1 MLVQHIDDLIPKTLD
16 DIIRKNRELMELGL
30 STPDEIRALQAEVQ
44 QGLPIKDMIDD
55 WHLISLRSK
64 QSGDVKI
71 LLLGQSQKENIAWM
85 TSLIVRIDLTQS
97 VIVTQSG
104 SLYGLGSQGAG
115 EPSRGQLI
123 HVCATLHKWGS
134 GEFLGVPHFF
144 Y

>member
-1 MLVQHIDDLIPKTLD
+1 MVEHIDDLIPKSLD
-16 DIIRKNRELMELGL
+16 DVIRKNRELVELGL
-30 STPDEIRALQAEVQ
+30 STPNEIRALQAEVQ
-44 QGLPIKDMIDD
+44 QELPVKDMIDD

-64 QSGDVKI
+64 RSGDVKV
-71 LLLGQSQKENIAWM
+71 LLLGQSQKESVVWM
-85 TSLIVRIDLTQS
+85 TSSIVRIDLSQS

-104 SLYGLGSQGAG
+104 SLYGLGSQDAG
-115 EPSRGQLI
+115 GPSRGQFI

>member
-1 MLVQHIDDLIPKTLD
+1 MRQHVDDLIPKTLD

-64 QSGDVKI
+64 RPEGVKV
-71 LLLGQSQKENIAWM
+71 LLLGQSQKENVAWM
-85 TSLIVRIDLTQS
+85 TSSIVRIDQTQS

-104 SLYGLGSQGAG
+104 SPYELGSQGTA
-115 EPSRGQLI
+115 Q
-123 HVCATLHKWGS
+123 VNLHEGSLSMFARHFIS
-134 GEFLGVPHFF
+134 GEVESF
-144 Y
+144 